1 MRVDILRGG
10 SYPQSCIS
18 MCLIAIKFKGGAAM
32 SPTTQAEVSQK
43 ILDSVQSLAIDNA
56 EIKNTLK
63 HIDNKFDRVNDDI
76 RELKESVFKAA
87 SDASYAKEKVVLLES
102 KMTDVEK
109 DTDRLF
115 EKFRE
120 RDKKSDAD
128 RKWIIG
134 TAITVI
140 ALAITIITFII
151 NYFA

>member
-1 MRVDILRGG
+1 
-10 SYPQSCIS
+10 
-18 MCLIAIKFKGGAAM
+18 M